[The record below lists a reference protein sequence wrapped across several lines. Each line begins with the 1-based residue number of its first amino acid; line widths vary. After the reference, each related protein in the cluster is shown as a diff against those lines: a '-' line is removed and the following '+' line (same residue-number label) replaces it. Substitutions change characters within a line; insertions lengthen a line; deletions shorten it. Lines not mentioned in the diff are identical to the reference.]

1 MIKLVAIDIDGT
13 LVNEEKIM
21 TRKVNKAVHEAID
34 QGIKVVLC
42 TGRPIEGI
50 HPYLDQ
56 LDFKDENDYVI
67 SQNGACITQTSTMEI
82 INERSL
88 RLDEVQELL
97 KFTRDF
103 PVTVCAL
110 NEEHFFVVSDQIP
123 EKMKEESRIV
133 NMEIEI
139 VSEEFFDEESRIL
152 KVCCLSSKEKLDNFE
167 KYITSEMREKYYIVR
182 SQSYFIEIMVKDTN
196 KGTALEKL
204 AEHLNLRMD
213 EVMAIGDGEN
223 DYEMIE
229 AAGLGVVME
238 NGTKRLKG
246 IANEMTLSNEEDG
259 VAHAFE
265 KWVLNQ

>member
-50 HPYLDQ
+50 HPYLNQ

-67 SQNGACITQTSTMEI
+67 SQNGACIIQTSTMEI

-88 RLDEVQELL
+88 KLDEVLELVQFME
-97 KFTRDF
+97 KFPLTI
-103 PVTVCAL
+103 CAL
-110 NEEHFFVVSDQIP
+110 NEEHFYVLTDQISEP
-123 EKMKEESRIV
+123 LKEESRVV
-133 NMEIEI
+133 NMELEI
-139 VSEEFFDEESRIL
+139 VSEEFFDEDSAIL
-152 KVCCLSSKEKLDNFE
+152 KVCCLGSKEQLDDFE
-167 KYITSEMREKYYIVR
+167 EQLPLEMREKYYVVR
-182 SQSYFIEIMVKDTN
+182 SQPYFIEIMVKDTN
-196 KGTALEKL
+196 KGTALKKL
-204 AEHLNLRMD
+204 AEHLNLSMD

-238 NGTKRLKG
+238 NGTERLKG